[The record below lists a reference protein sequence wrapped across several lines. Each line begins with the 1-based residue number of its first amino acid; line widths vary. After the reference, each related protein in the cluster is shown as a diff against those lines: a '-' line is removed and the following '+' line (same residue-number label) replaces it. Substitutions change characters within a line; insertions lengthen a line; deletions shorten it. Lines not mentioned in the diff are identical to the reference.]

1 MGARL
6 LLIAAWLLPVAILIL
21 GVNVGATIWIYLE
34 PQMAAIPTPDS
45 YGVAFWSGV
54 VALLLS
60 VAVAVGI
67 SIQFGTSQTSPEPS
81 D

>member
-1 MGARL
+1 MGTRL
-6 LLIAAWLLPVAILIL
+6 LLIAAWLVPVAILIL
-21 GVNVGATIWIYLE
+21 GVNVGATIWTYQE
-34 PQMAAIPTPDS
+34 PLMDVIPAPDAF
-45 YGVAFWSGV
+45 GIAFWSGV

-67 SIQFGTSQTSPEPS
+67 SIQVGTSQTSTEPS